1 MILVTGATGHL
12 GQAVIDQLL
21 IRMPAGEIAAL
32 VRTPEKAEALAGKG
46 IQIRQGDYH
55 NKAAL
60 LAAMQGV
67 DKLLF
72 ISSSDFNDRPGQ
84 HRNVV
89 DAAKEAGV
97 THILYTGVSMKNAG
111 TSAIGWLM
119 ADHFT
124 TEEYI
129 KASGLTYTFLQHGLY
144 MEVLP
149 MFLGE
154 KVFETGVFF
163 PAGEGKTALVSRLDL
178 AEVAANVLTGSGHEN
193 KTYALGGSHAYGFA
207 DVAASLS
214 AHSGKTVAY
223 TDAPADVFEN
233 LLKGAGLPE
242 FVVNMSLGFAA
253 AIKNG
258 DFDNA
263 GDTLEQL
270 LGRKATGLDAFVKA
284 TY

>member
-21 IRMPAGEIAAL
+21 TLLPATEIAAL
-32 VRTPEKAEALAGKG
+32 VRNPNKAASLKAKG
-46 IQIRQGDYH
+46 ISIREGDYH

-84 HRNVV
+84 QRNVV

-97 THILYTGVSMKNAG
+97 KHIFYTSVSMNNAG
-111 TSAIGWLM
+111 NSAIGWLM

-149 MFLGE
+149 MFLGQ

-193 KTYALGGSHAYGFA
+193 KAYPLAGSRTYSFA
-207 DVAASLS
+207 DIAQQLS
-214 AHSGKTVAY
+214 AQSGKTVAY

-233 LLKGAGLPE
+233 VLKGAGLPNH
-242 FVVNMSLGFAA
+242 VVVMSTGFAA
-253 AIKNG
+253 AMKNG

-270 LGRKATGLDAFVKA
+270 LGRAPKTLSDFLKTA
-284 TY
+284 Y

>member
-12 GQAVIDQLL
+12 GQAVIEQLL
-21 IRMPAGEIAAL
+21 TKIPASGIAAL
-32 VRTPEKAEALAGKG
+32 VRNPAKAESLKAKG
-46 IQIRQGDYH
+46 ISIREGDYH

-60 LAAMQGV
+60 VAAMQGV

-84 HRNVV
+84 QRNVV

-97 THILYTGVSMKNAG
+97 KHIFYTSVSMKNAG
-111 TSAIGWLM
+111 NSAIGWLM
-119 ADHFT
+119 ADHFA
-124 TEEYI
+124 TEDYI
-129 KASGLTYTFLQHGLY
+129 KASGLTYTFLQNGLY

-163 PAGEGKTALVSRLDL
+163 AAGEGKTALVSRLDL
-178 AEVAANVLTGSGHEN
+178 AEVAANLLTGSGHEN
-193 KTYALGGSHAYGFA
+193 KAYSLAGSHAYSFA
-207 DVAASLS
+207 DVANYLS
-214 AHSGKTVAY
+214 AQSGKTVAY

-233 LLKGAGLPE
+233 VLKGAGLPDH
-242 FVVNMSLGFAA
+242 VVVMSTGFAA
-253 AIKNG
+253 AMKNG

-263 GDTLEQL
+263 GSTLEQL
-270 LGRKATGLDAFVKA
+270 LGRAPRSLSEFLKHT
-284 TY
+284 